1 MQYPSAWTSS
11 FFIVLTTIDFGV
23 IVSSVAMVTAAA
35 AATRAAAPSAPTA
48 AQDPA
53 TPNKKSKSATAY
65 GTNCAYTIVVN
76 ELDSSQCPAM
86 TQPVQSDRIPDD
98 DEYQKKLTSNEVH
111 GLTSKIH
118 NVETTLLGEIVKNR
132 ELNTTLA
139 EHAVMLKKAEDLF
152 NMYQTN
158 FTSLF
163 RTIMFIE
170 QKIRKQKEIS
180 RNLDNKL
187 SNIMLDVVEV
197 NNVLFRKTTGP
208 GTSLKQK
215 HIKVESASHARQ
227 CGITKDTPIFKDCA
241 DVSNQGHKDS
251 SVYYV
256 KPTYSSCPIPVWCD
270 MDTPPKGWLMIQRRI
285 DGSLPFNQDW
295 MTYKNGFGDVIREF
309 WLGNDNIFLLTNQDR
324 YELRVDLW
332 DFEGNRVYAIYQN
345 FKIEGERDNYKLH
358 IGDYKGSA
366 KDSFGKHNGLM
377 FSTPDKDNDKWSQYH
392 CAKEW
397 EAGWWF
403 TNCWF
408 TILNGPYYNKSNVS
422 YRGISWNEWK
432 HEQLRR
438 TEMKIRPIAK

>member
-1 MQYPSAWTSS
+1 MQPLSGWTSS
-11 FFIVLTTIDFGV
+11 VVIVLTTMGVFGV
-23 IVSSVAMVTAAA
+23 MMVTAAS
-35 AATRAAAPSAPTA
+35 RRGIPGAPAPV
-48 AQDPA
+48 PA
-53 TPNKKSKSATAY
+53 TPGQKTQSATAK
-65 GTNCAYTIVVN
+65 GANCAYTIVVN
-76 ELDSSQCPAM
+76 ELDSSHCPSM
-86 TQPVQSDRIPDD
+86 TQPVQSDRIVDD
-98 DEYQKKLTSNEVH
+98 DADYPKRVGSNVNEVH

-118 NVETTLLGEIVKNR
+118 NVEATLLGEIVKNR
-132 ELNTTLA
+132 ELNSTLV
-139 EHAVMLKKAEDLF
+139 EHTVLLKKAEDLF
-152 NMYQTN
+152 NMYQNN

-197 NNVLFRKTTGP
+197 NNVLSRKSTGP
-208 GTSLKQK
+208 GTSLQQK
-215 HIKVESASHARQ
+215 EIKVESASHVRQ
-227 CGITKDTPIFKDCA
+227 CGITKDTVVFKDCA
-241 DVSNQGHKDS
+241 DVYNQGHIDS

-270 MDTPPKGWLMIQRRI
+270 MDTPPKGWLMIQRRF
-285 DGSLPFNQDW
+285 DGSLAFNQNW
-295 MTYKNGFGDVIREF
+295 KTYKDGFGDVIREF
-309 WLGNDNIFLLTNQDR
+309 WLGNDNIFLLTNQGH
-324 YELRVDLW
+324 YELRIDLW

-377 FSTPDKDNDKWSQYH
+377 FSTPDNDNDKWSQYH

-438 TEMKIRPIAK
+438 TEMKIRPIVKKIVTT